1 MGRQEIKNTGRGWKV
16 RDRVWERGDLE
27 TQGKWGQGIY
37 RRKER
42 RQGSGILKL
51 KGDVV
56 GQVKSCGSMKTVFI
70 DHVTW
75 KLLNIVGW

>member
-1 MGRQEIKNTGRGWKV
+1 MRTVREWKV

-42 RQGSGILKL
+42 RQGSRILKL

-56 GQVKSCGSMKTVFI
+56 GKVKSCGSMKTVLI
-70 DHVTW
+70 QCVTW
-75 KLLNIVGW
+75 KLFNIAG